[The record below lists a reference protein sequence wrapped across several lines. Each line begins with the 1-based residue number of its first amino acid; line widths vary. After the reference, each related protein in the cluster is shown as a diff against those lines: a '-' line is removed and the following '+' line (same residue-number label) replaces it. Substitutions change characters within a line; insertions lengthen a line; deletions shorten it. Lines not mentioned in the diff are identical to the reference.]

1 MKTEVLDI
9 LMYIFETYLEDDQSV
24 LPSQDSVVSE
34 LSRIGFREDNV
45 NKAFNWLDDL
55 AELKDNNISIEQTN
69 KRNIR
74 SFSLLEIE
82 KIDISARAQ
91 LLSLVE
97 LDVISPAQRE
107 LIIDKALALD
117 LKTID
122 QEQMRWVILMVL
134 FNMPESEGSFTW
146 LQDLLYNEWPT
157 LH

>member
-45 NKAFNWLDDL
+45 NKAFNLLDDL
-55 AELKDNNISIEQTN
+55 AELKDNNISTEQTN

-134 FNMPESEGSFTW
+134 FNMPE
-146 LQDLLYNEWPT
+146 
-157 LH
+157 

>member
-9 LMYIFETYLEDDQSV
+9 LMYIFETYLDDDQSI
-24 LPSQDSVVSE
+24 LPSQDSVISE

-45 NKAFNWLDDL
+45 TKAFNWLDDL
-55 AELKDNNISIEQTN
+55 AELKDQSTLVEQID

-74 SFSLLEIE
+74 SFTTREKE
-82 KIDISARAQ
+82 KIDPAARAQ
-91 LLSLVE
+91 LMSLVE
-97 LDVISPAQRE
+97 LDVISPVQRE

-117 LKTID
+117 ID
-122 QEQMRWVILMVL
+122 AIDREQMRWVILMVL

>member
-9 LMYIFETYLEDDQSV
+9 LMYIFETYLDDDQSI

-45 NKAFNWLDDL
+45 TKAFNWLDDL
-55 AELKDNNISIEQTN
+55 AGLKDNHVIIEQED
-69 KRNIR
+69 KRNLR
-74 SFSLLEIE
+74 TFSALEIE
-82 KIDISARAQ
+82 KIDPAARSQ
-91 LLSLVE
+91 LMSLIE
-97 LDVISPAQRE
+97 LDIISPAQRE

-117 LKTID
+117 ISAID

-134 FNMPESEGSFTW
+134 FNIPESEGSFTW
-146 LQDLLYNEWPT
+146 LQDLLYNEQPT

>member
-45 NKAFNWLDDL
+45 TKAFNWLDDL
-55 AELKDNNISIEQTN
+55 ADLKDSHMLIEQTDI
-69 KRNIR
+69 RNMR
-74 SFSLLEIE
+74 TFSALEMDKIE
-82 KIDISARAQ
+82 PPARAQ

-117 LKTID
+117 ISPINL
-122 QEQMRWVILMVL
+122 EQMRWVILMVL